1 MSNRLTLLNI
11 INEDSSGGGAVHASG
26 PDFASFITGNGAIDW
41 KNLIPDS
48 PFGKNK
54 PWNKRG
60 TDVSNTKDGGVAH
73 AIAQAMFSAE
83 YAEGQL
89 RDLGVNVSDLSDQDT
104 IDFYKALTEFKL
116 IFSLNEPIDAF
127 FGGQKDNIEGV
138 ARVDKRSNAKKFV
151 IYFKH
156 DGVVYKMDFV
166 PKSLQKNLKGTA
178 FDLPML
184 IKNEVYDVRFSKT
197 DLSDEQ
203 GGDEQGGVSPD
214 GVSPDGDEQGDA
226 SNNDSSS
233 EGGSTTQY
241 VKLKK
246 EDLNDLNSLTD
257 KLTNSANKLKSL
269 KLNKFSD
276 NKNFRDALL
285 LNLIRSK
292 MTNIKVNGEPISL
305 TLKKLKD
312 NGLLEAPAR
321 DINKKQQL
329 PQGWE
334 NQMSSFFE
342 TLFKVFARLN
352 KCCKSNPT
360 YIQIKKFFKLLYLIV
375 KEGQANYSDEKK
387 REQLYKKL
395 IGTITNFINQLSK
408 SKIKFTNSAKSE
420 SVDLSIENILED
432 ILTERKPKQKTKPPK
447 GSQVGKGD
455 YWDDGD
461 ESEDYHDRKI
471 KINDIPTFSESGAYI
486 KKGSESNEPV
496 LFIGKLQITDGGG
509 NPTWSLSGAENKVN
523 TELSKG
529 VIIKKSMKH
538 KDYLIIEW
546 RNPFD
551 LGGTKTK
558 AMLIKPSIDIKDFL
572 FKAGGNGVS
581 GVDIEIGRKV
591 GGDES
596 IESPAKGKISLKL
609 KD

>member
-1 MSNRLTLLNI
+1 MSNRLSILNI
-11 INEDSSGGGAVHASG
+11 IKEDSSGGGTVHASG
-26 PDFASFITGNGAIDW
+26 PDFASFVTGGGVIDW

-54 PWNKRG
+54 PWNRRG
-60 TDVSNTKDGGVAH
+60 TDVSNSKDGGVAH

-89 RDLGVNVSDLSDQDT
+89 RDLGVNISDLSDQDT
-104 IDFYKALTEFKL
+104 IDYYKALTEFKL
-116 IFSLNEPIDAF
+116 IFSLEEPIDEF

-156 DGVVYKMDFV
+156 DGIVYKMDFV

-178 FDLPML
+178 SDLPML
-184 IKNEVYDVRFSKT
+184 IKNEFYDVRFSKT

-203 GGDEQGGVSPD
+203 TSDSEGDDENVSDGEESDVSNKGDD
-214 GVSPDGDEQGDA
+214 GVE
-226 SNNDSSS
+226 S
-233 EGGSTTQY
+233 ETTQY

-246 EDLNDLNSLTD
+246 EDLNELNSLID
-257 KLTNSANKLKSL
+257 KLTNSSNKLKSL

-408 SKIKFTNSAKSE
+408 SKIKFTNSTKSE

-471 KINDIPTFSESGAYI
+471 KINDIPTFSEGGASI

-546 RNPFD
+546 SNPFE
-551 LGGTKTK
+551 LGGQKTK

-572 FKAGGNGVS
+572 FKAGGNGVN
-581 GVDIEIGRKV
+581 GADVEIGRKV

-596 IESPAKGKISLKL
+596 IENPAKGRISLKL